1 LIDTGVLIAN
11 YSAPDVNHAR
21 AVELVNEVARGIHGR
36 AYITDYI
43 LAETLN
49 FVVNRSRNPKK
60 ADEVAR
66 DLLGE
71 QSDPWLDFAWIDE
84 GTWRIA
90 RDRFR
95 LLSLA
100 GMSFTDCTSFAF
112 VERNRLAAI
121 MSFDAGFDR
130 VLTRFH

>member
-1 LIDTGVLIAN
+1 MLIAN
-11 YSAPDVNHAR
+11 YSAPDVHHAR
-21 AVELVNEVARGIHGR
+21 AVELVNEVARGVHGR

-43 LAETLN
+43 FAETMN
-49 FVVNRSRNPKK
+49 FVVNRTRNPKK
-60 ADEVAR
+60 ADEVAC

-71 QSDPWLDFAWIDE
+71 QADPWLDFGWVDE

-112 VERNRLAAI
+112 VERNRLSAI

-130 VLTRFH
+130 VLARVH

>member
-1 LIDTGVLIAN
+1 M
-11 YSAPDVNHAR
+11 NHER
-21 AVELVNEVARGIHGR
+21 AVELVNEVARGHHGR

-43 LAETLN
+43 LAEALN
-49 FVVNRSRNPKK
+49 FVVARSRNPKK

-71 QSDPWLDFAWIDE
+71 QGDPWVDLAWVDE

-95 LLSLA
+95 LLSL
-100 GMSFTDCTSFAF
+100 GGLSFTDCTSFVFA
-112 VERNRLAAI
+112 ERNRLSGI

-130 VLTRFH
+130 VAKRIH